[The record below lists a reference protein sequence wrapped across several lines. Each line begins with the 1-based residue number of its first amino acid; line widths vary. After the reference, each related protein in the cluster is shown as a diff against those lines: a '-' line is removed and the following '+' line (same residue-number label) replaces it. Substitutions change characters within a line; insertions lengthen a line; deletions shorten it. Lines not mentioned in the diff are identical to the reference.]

1 SVRHFDSWWKRV
13 RQQQP
18 RLLDFDK
25 SMLVAED
32 AGEGIE
38 EAYPDF
44 WQQGEHRFRLTYQ
57 FEPGDAADGV
67 TVHIPLNVLNQ
78 VSPEGFDWQI
88 PGLREELV

>member
-1 SVRHFDSWWKRV
+1 M

-57 FEPGDAADGV
+57 SNRGTRPTG
-67 TVHIPLNVLNQ
+67 
-78 VSPEGFDWQI
+78 
-88 PGLREELV
+88 